1 MVFKKLQLMVWLFAL
16 FAVTMGCSFFSWS
29 SRGEEAPAEEVLFFD
44 DFSNPPSGWGLQNR
58 EDAQVD
64 YFAESLRF
72 LVKQPQNDLWSVT
85 GENFQDISVT
95 VDAIKFAGPDN
106 NDFGVICRYQ
116 DRKNFYMLVI
126 SSDGYYG
133 IVQIKD
139 GQYGMIGST
148 ELQYSEAIHKGQ
160 AVNHLR
166 ADCVGDALRLY
177 VNDQM
182 LIEARNADFLGGD
195 VGLVAGA
202 YQEEGVEILFD
213 NFMVKRLVD

>member
-16 FAVTMGCSFFSWS
+16 FAATMGCTLFSWS
-29 SRGEEAPAEEVLFFD
+29 SRAEEAPAEEVLFFD
-44 DFSNPPSGWGLQNR
+44 DFSDPPSGWGLQNR
-58 EDAQVD
+58 EGAQVD

-72 LVKQPQNDLWSVT
+72 LVRQPQNDVWSVT
-85 GENFQDISVT
+85 GKNYQDISVE

-139 GQYGMIGST
+139 GQYRMIGST
-148 ELQYSEAIHKGQ
+148 ELQYSESIRNGQ

-166 ADCVGDALRLY
+166 ADCVGDVLRLY
-177 VNDQM
+177 VNGQM
-182 LIEARNADFLGGD
+182 LIEARNADFLSGD